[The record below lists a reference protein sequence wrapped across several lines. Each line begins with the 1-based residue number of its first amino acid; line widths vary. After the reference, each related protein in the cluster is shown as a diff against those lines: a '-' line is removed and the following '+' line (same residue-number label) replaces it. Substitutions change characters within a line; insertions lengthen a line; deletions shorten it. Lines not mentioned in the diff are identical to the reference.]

1 MNAELQKVI
10 NETIQENPAVAVIM
24 KLAVELQE
32 ENLKL
37 KEDKKAILKYYKELC
52 QYNSIFHD
60 HEDVIYTEIN

>member
-37 KEDKKAILKYYKELC
+37 KEDKKAILKYYTELC
-52 QYNSIFHD
+52 SFNSIMHN
-60 HEDVIYTEIN
+60 HGDVIYSEIN

>member
-10 NETIQENPAVAVIM
+10 NETIKENPAVAIIM

-32 ENLKL
+32 ENGRL

-52 QYNSIFHD
+52 SFNSIMHN
-60 HEDVIYTEIN
+60 HGDVIYSEIN